1 MKHDEQ
7 LITMNKRNRVP
18 VKKRASPERER
29 VSLVLPRPLKA
40 ALVDLSN
47 REIRSINAQ
56 VELMLTKSV
65 RELGFQI

>member
-1 MKHDEQ
+1 MS
-7 LITMNKRNRVP
+7 KRNRVP
-18 VKKRASPERER
+18 VKKPVSPERER
-29 VSLVLPRPLKA
+29 VSLFLPRPLKA

-65 RELGFQI
+65 RDMGFQI